1 MIETVEL
8 RPGYR
13 VSRVIKGGWQ
23 LAGGHGA
30 IDRAAALADM
40 AAYVE
45 AGVTAFDCADIYTG
59 VEALI
64 GEFNRGRPSGRRAR
78 VHTKFV
84 PDLEALATIDRA
96 YVTRVIDRS
105 LARLGVERL
114 DLVQFHWWDY
124 AMPRMVDTALWLAEL
139 QREGKIALIGG
150 TNFDTPRTQALLAAG
165 VPVATMQVQY
175 SLLDRRP
182 EQALAALAR
191 RHGIALLCYGTVAGG
206 FLGDAWLGRPEPDA
220 LENRSLVKY
229 RLVIEDFGGWALFQE
244 LLRALRRIA
253 DRHGTDI
260 ASVATRHALDRPPVA
275 AAIVGVRNRSHLAAH
290 AGLFDFAL
298 DAADR
303 AGIDAVLAR
312 ARPIEG
318 DTYTLERDR
327 GGRHGRIMKYD
338 LGDAPGPIPS

>member
-8 RPGYR
+8 YPGYR
-13 VSRVIKGGWQ
+13 ISRVIKGGWQ

-30 IDRAAALADM
+30 IDRAAALSDM
-40 AAYVE
+40 TAYVE

-64 GEFNRGRPSGRRAR
+64 GDFNRRRPGGTRPR

-84 PDLEALATIDRA
+84 PDLEALSTIDRA

-105 LARLGVERL
+105 LTRLGVERL

-124 AMPRMVDTALWLAEL
+124 AMPRMVDAAVWLTEL
-139 QREGKIALIGG
+139 QRAGKIALIGG
-150 TNFDTPRTQALLAAG
+150 TNFDAPNTRKLLDAG
-165 VPVATMQVQY
+165 VPLATMQVQY

-182 EQALAALAR
+182 ERALTGVPGLW
-191 RHGIALLCYGTVAGG
+191 LLCYGTVAGG
-206 FLGDAWLGRPEPDA
+206 FLGDAWLGRPEPGELD
-220 LENRSLVKY
+220 NRSLVKY
-229 RLVIEDFGGWALFQE
+229 RLIIEDFGGWALFQE

-260 ASVATRHALDRPPVA
+260 ASVATRHVLDRPLVA
-275 AAIVGVRNRSHLAAH
+275 AAIVGVRSRAHLAAH

-318 DTYTLERDR
+318 DTYALERDR
-327 GGRHGRIMKYD
+327 DGRHGRIMKYN
-338 LGDAPGPIPS
+338 LGDVPTS

>member
-8 RPGYR
+8 RPGVR
-13 VSRVIKGGWQ
+13 CSRVIKGGWQ

-30 IDRAAALADM
+30 VDRAAALADM

-45 AGVTAFDCADIYTG
+45 AGIATFDCADIYTG

-64 GEFNRGRPSGRRAR
+64 GEFNRARPASRRAR

-84 PDLEALATIDRA
+84 PDLAALPGIDRA
-96 YVTRVIDRS
+96 TVTRVIDRS

-124 AMPRMVDTALWLAEL
+124 AIPRMVDTALWLAEL
-139 QREGKIALIGG
+139 QAAGKIALLGG
-150 TNFDTPRTQALLAAG
+150 TNFDTPHTRMLLEAG
-165 VPVATMQVQY
+165 VPLAAMQVQY

-182 EQALAALAR
+182 ELGLTSVP
-191 RHGIALLCYGTVAGG
+191 GLALLCYGTVAGG
-206 FLGDAWLGRPEPDA
+206 FLGDAWLGRPEPDP

-244 LLRALRRIA
+244 LLRALRQVA

-260 ASVATRHALDRPPVA
+260 ASVATRHVLHRPGVA
-275 AAIVGVRNRSHLAAH
+275 AAIVGVRTRAHLAAH

-298 DAADR
+298 DRDDTAA
-303 AGIDAVLAR
+303 IDAVLAR
-312 ARPIEG
+312 ARPLEG
-318 DTYTLERDR
+318 DTYALERDR
-327 GGRHGRIMKYD
+327 DGRHGRIMKYN
-338 LGDAPGPIPS
+338 LGDAPAA